1 MLPLRN
7 GAAGVVMTTT
17 FKDIHAALTQK
28 CGYEVVMNTEKPQ
41 QLRII
46 GRIVED
52 KEGRK
57 INNWL
62 LIIDRL
68 LEAAFDNRPWTIDI
82 CKHYFKRGKGQPL
95 IFGWRII
102 LQAEKVA
109 EHYADIV
116 NLIKTAPTSAR
127 AEVTE
132 MPLVGSSI
140 HRNSTAGGKRGA
152 GPMGTI
158 PVGPAAAL
166 QKNLGG

>member
-1 MLPLRN
+1 
-7 GAAGVVMTTT
+7 MTTT
-17 FKDIHAALTQK
+17 ARDIHVALAQK
-28 CGYEVVMNTEKPQ
+28 CGYEVVQNTEKDQ

-52 KEGRK
+52 RDGRK
-57 INNWL
+57 MNNWIL
-62 LIIDRL
+62 VIDRL
-68 LEAAFDNRPWTIDI
+68 LEAGFARPWTIDI
-82 CKHYFKRGKGQPL
+82 CKHYFKRSKSSPV

-102 LQAEKVA
+102 LQAEIVS

-158 PVGPAAAL
+158 PVGPAAAA
-166 QKNLGG
+166 QKNMGG